1 MMSKGLILV
10 LVFLTPLC
18 LLTCEEEKPLQTGEK
33 TNEELIMEQ
42 FNAFKQAFEKQDID
56 GVMEII
62 ADKYWDPYNQSKESY
77 RNWLQ
82 GVFSGWTWKSVEMKI
97 VGDITV
103 VPGTHWA
110 HQEPTN
116 ATADH
121 YEETKIYAVNSS
133 QDLLM
138 TVKADLLFKWEFL
151 SKVWSI
157 IKISGT
163 TGRVITSP
171 SSVSP
176 GSEVSVSV
184 FTLPEGA
191 PLDQYNTKSATLKDW
206 NGDPILIQDQGN
218 GRYEGTFIA
227 PSTPGEYTLIATV
240 SDTTFDKTLQIEHV
254 LVVK

>member
-1 MMSKGLILV
+1 MSKWLILV
-10 LVFLTPLC
+10 LILLTPLY
-18 LLTCEEEKPLQTGEK
+18 LLTCEEEKPLQTSEK
-33 TNEELIMEQ
+33 TNEELITER
-42 FNAFKQAFEKQDID
+42 FNAFKEAFGKQNID

-62 ADKYWDPYNQSKESY
+62 ADKYWDPYNQSKGSY

-82 GVFSGWTWKSVEMKI
+82 EVFSGWTWRSVGMEI

-103 VPGTHWA
+103 IPGTYWA

-116 ATADH
+116 ATAHHD
-121 YEETKIYAVNSS
+121 EETRIYAVNSS

-138 TVKADLLFKWEFL
+138 TAKSDLVFKWEFL
-151 SKVWSI
+151 SKLWSI

-176 GSEVSVSV
+176 GSEVRVSV

-206 NGDPILIQDQGN
+206 NGDPIPIQDQGN

-227 PSTPGEYTLIATV
+227 PSTPGEYTLTATV
-240 SDTTFDKTLQIEHV
+240 SDTTFNKTFQIEHIF
-254 LVVK
+254 VVE